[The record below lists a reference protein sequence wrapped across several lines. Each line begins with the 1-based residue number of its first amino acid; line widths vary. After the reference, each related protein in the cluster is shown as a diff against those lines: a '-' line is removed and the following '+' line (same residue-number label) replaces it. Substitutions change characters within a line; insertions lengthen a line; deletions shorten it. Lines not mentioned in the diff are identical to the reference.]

1 VYSYAL
7 GMAPTQEQRERRNA
21 AAADLAREFPG
32 VPVALVFNHYGGP
45 YQIMYAA
52 AAAGALRRG
61 RLTGADLAR
70 GIGAT
75 QYPAGRQVYI
85 GRRDLAAGLAA
96 AAIGPI
102 ALQNLHPGH
111 PLNWSQNSSGAPI
124 VDHGRIYCFTRNPTT
139 GALVETSAGQVW
151 ERRTN
156 SLTGTF
162 VPCR

>member
-1 VYSYAL
+1 MPAQ
-7 GMAPTQEQRERRNA
+7 PEQRERRSA
-21 AAADLAREFPG
+21 AAADFARAFPG
-32 VPVALVFNHYGGP
+32 VQFASVFNHYGAP

-52 AAAGALRRG
+52 AAAGARRQG

-70 GIGAT
+70 GIGIT
-75 QYPAGRQVYI
+75 QTPGARQVYI
-85 GRRDLAAGLAA
+85 GRRDLAAGLDA

-111 PLNWSQNSSGAPI
+111 PLNWSQNSLGGPT

-151 ERRTN
+151 DRATN
-156 SLTGTF
+156 SLSGTF
-162 VPCR
+162 VLCR